1 MINQE
6 MNNLPTGNFNDLPV
20 FKLTVD
26 EFKKAMD
33 FAIESGEMDIDSQ
46 VLLQNHYNHLNKDS

>member
-1 MINQE
+1 MDE
-6 MNNLPTGNFNDLPV
+6 LPTGNLDDLPV

-33 FAIESGEMDIDSQ
+33 FAIESGEMDLDSK
-46 VLLQNHYNHLNKDS
+46 VILENHYKYLNRDS

>member
-1 MINQE
+1 